1 MKKIMILFITMML
14 SISTAAFADTDPAT
28 AISNG
33 MSETELL
40 DTLVSEGMSL
50 QDAVNAIIA
59 AGGNQQN
66 TLTAAMVIN
75 PEFQYT
81 PPSDPTAGLNPT
93 AAGPDTDPN
102 AGLNPTGAG
111 GTRTIAFTGGSGGGG
126 GGGTVSP

>member
-1 MKKIMILFITMML
+1 MKKIIILFVAMMI
-14 SISTAAFADTDPAT
+14 SISSAAFADTDPAT
-28 AISNG
+28 ALSNG

-50 QDAVNAIIA
+50 EEAVNAIIG

-75 PEFQYT
+75 PDFQYT

-93 AAGPDTDPN
+93 AAGGDSVT
-102 AGLNPTGAG
+102 AGSG
-111 GTRTIAFTGGSGGGG
+111 GPKTTIGTTTGGGG
-126 GGGTVSP
+126 GASPA